1 MFRLRTCA
9 VLALA
14 LFLTGSRAAAQIG
27 SGALAGSVADQ
38 AGAAVPGATVTLLA
52 VATNRSRTAV
62 TSADGGYVFTGLAPG
77 EYRVRVELDGF
88 RPMGREGIRMVTGET
103 VRLDLRLELGA
114 VTEVIS
120 VKADASLLRSESSGL
135 GHVIDNRRVLCR
147 AG

>member
-1 MFRLRTCA
+1 MFRLRTCT

-103 VRLDLRLELGA
+103 VRLDLRLEIGA
-114 VTEVIS
+114 VSEVIS

>member
-1 MFRLRTCA
+1 
-9 VLALA
+9 
-14 LFLTGSRAAAQIG
+14 
-27 SGALAGSVADQ
+27 
-38 AGAAVPGATVTLLA
+38 
-52 VATNRSRTAV
+52 
-62 TSADGGYVFTGLAPG
+62 
-77 EYRVRVELDGF
+77 
-88 RPMGREGIRMVTGET
+88 MGREGIRMVTGET